1 MYHLHIQVLLQ
12 PLFPCIYQALD
23 LDPFWEPRTEE
34 EMAHFGEKYD
44 SENRAKIYMNQVR
57 KRKGL
62 KIEEKIVMHAEK
74 QRTLGKKKWSSCDEV
89 YWRLGRVAYSY
100 VNWIEV
106 RKESD
111 RLLQFLEVESL
122 HIDCNAHRTALRS

>member
-1 MYHLHIQVLLQ
+1 M
-12 PLFPCIYQALD
+12 
-23 LDPFWEPRTEE
+23 DPFWEPRTEE

-74 QRTLGKKKWSSCDEV
+74 QRTLGKKK
-89 YWRLGRVAYSY
+89 
-100 VNWIEV
+100 
-106 RKESD
+106 
-111 RLLQFLEVESL
+111 
-122 HIDCNAHRTALRS
+122 